1 MDIARSASTVTSIT
15 DLIGRVAG
23 FGDKALDVA
32 ELVAGL
38 FPGGGTV
45 VAAIRAAD
53 GIIERIE
60 QAAPKVRGAIEAGV
74 PIAEAAQQHGPA
86 LIDNLKALYAIA
98 VNADPERP
106 EILLKAPQ
114 VSTEQALHFAAP
126 VLLGRA
132 WTAEETQRW
141 YDRAQGLS

>member
-1 MDIARSASTVTSIT
+1 MDIAKTAAGVTSIT

-23 FGDKALDVA
+23 FGDRALDVA

-53 GIIERIE
+53 NVIERIAA
-60 QAAPKVRGAIEAGV
+60 AAPKVRAAVEAGA
-74 PIAEAAQQHGPA
+74 PIVEAAQQHGPA
-86 LIDNLKALYAIA
+86 LIENLKALYAIA

-106 EILLKAPQ
+106 ETSLHAGDVTTQ
-114 VSTEQALHFAAP
+114 QAASFAVP
-126 VLLGRA
+126 VLLVHG
-132 WTAEETQRW
+132 WTEEETNRW